1 MQSLPAGATIA
12 FHHDAEPLGSVTLA
26 PQAMTGRS
34 EAALAQAMAEQVS
47 ATARRSA
54 AEALRELRESFP
66 EVPLAV
72 RVAALA
78 ALRGR

>member
-12 FHHDAEPLGSVTLA
+12 IPDAEPLGSVTLA
-26 PQAMTGRS
+26 PSAMTGRS

-47 ATARRSA
+47 AAARRSS
-54 AEALRELRESFP
+54 AEALRALRETFP
-66 EVPLAV
+66 TTSLAV